1 MQKGFNMRTSKI
13 LFIIAVTLLVYAP
26 SLPAADLEDEI
37 FGLKWGAK
45 QSSLNSF
52 FSKVWSSS
60 NVDFYIK
67 PGEVRTINDVVVP
80 EVIYGFYQDQFFA
93 VYIKIDSIEVFDDF
107 RRYMKSKYGMPQKT
121 TSLKTD
127 QTIYRW
133 KYKKIKTK
141 LKLYGKDNY
150 MKLAFYYTPLS
161 GKVNEAQKEK
171 FQKES
176 FKFLPIEKDKRPTY
190 MPLLEF

>member
-1 MQKGFNMRTSKI
+1 MRISKI

-26 SLPAADLEDEI
+26 SVHAADLEDEI
-37 FGLKWGAK
+37 FGLRWGTK
-45 QSSLNSF
+45 MPDLKS

-60 NVDFYIK
+60 NVDFYTK
-67 PGEVRTINDVVVP
+67 PGEVRTINDVVVT
-80 EVIYGFYQDQFFA
+80 EVIYGFYNDQFFA

-107 RRYMKSKYGMPQKT
+107 RRYMQSKYGIPQKT
-121 TSLKTD
+121 MYVKKD
-127 QTIYRW
+127 QTIYSW
-133 KYKKIKTK
+133 KYEKIKTK

-171 FQKES
+171 FQTES
-176 FKFLPIEKDKRPTY
+176 FKFLPIEKDKRPDSL
-190 MPLLEF
+190 PLLVF